1 MHKTHNIKEMGEH
14 IDQLLFAYVQ
24 EYVEMEE
31 SLLLKLIR
39 GSKER
44 I

>member
-1 MHKTHNIKEMGEH
+1 MTEMGEH
-14 IDQLLFAYVQ
+14 IEQPLFAYVQ
-24 EYVEMEE
+24 EYVEMEV

-39 GSKER
+39 GSRER